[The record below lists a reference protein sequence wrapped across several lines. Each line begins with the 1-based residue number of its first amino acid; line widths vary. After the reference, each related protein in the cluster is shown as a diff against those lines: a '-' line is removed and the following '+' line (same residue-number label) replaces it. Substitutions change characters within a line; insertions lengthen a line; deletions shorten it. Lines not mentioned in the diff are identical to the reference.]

1 MGFDAFPA
9 LAFRPAGNLG
19 GLLVSI
25 TSVLSAADLRR
36 GDSVRTAITLIRGAV
51 FAVVGVFALL
61 VVSPA
66 SARDAP
72 SGFSDLAEK
81 LLPAVV
87 NIATTQAL
95 PADRARPRDMPQ
107 APPGSPLEELFRE
120 FFRDRQGQGPNQP
133 RRGTSL
139 GSGFVIDPQGY
150 IVTNNHVIEGAD
162 EITVQLHDDTQL
174 KAKLI
179 GRDTLIDIALL
190 KVEPPNKKPMAFVKF
205 GDSDKSR
212 IGDWVLAI
220 GNPFGLGGTVTAG
233 IISARA
239 REIGGRYDDYI
250 QTDASINKGNSGGPL
265 FNMDG
270 DVIGV
275 NTAIFSPTGTS
286 LGIGFSIPSNIAMSV
301 ANQLRE
307 FGKVRRG
314 WIGVQIQGVSED
326 MVEPF
331 GLDKARGALIAGLT
345 PNGPAEKGGL
355 KQRDVV
361 LSFNGKDVTDSRKL
375 PRIVADTRVGDT
387 VEVIVQRAGKRQ
399 TLRVK
404 VGELE
409 EPDKQVASAPGG
421 TPKGPNTPKD
431 PDPPGTIEPFGL
443 TVSRLTDQLREKYS
457 LGDAQKGV
465 VVIAV
470 AAGSPGEQKGI
481 KPGDLVLEVAQQEVS
496 SPSDMKA
503 KVDDLVKQK
512 KKAAV
517 LLVESKGDPRF
528 VALRLEK

>member
-1 MGFDAFPA
+1 M
-9 LAFRPAGNLG
+9 
-19 GLLVSI
+19 V
-25 TSVLSAADLRR
+25 
-36 GDSVRTAITLIRGAV
+36 
-51 FAVVGVFALL
+51 
-61 VVSPA
+61 
-66 SARDAP
+66 
-72 SGFSDLAEK
+72 
-81 LLPAVV
+81 
-87 NIATTQAL
+87 
-95 PADRARPRDMPQ
+95 
-107 APPGSPLEELFRE
+107 
-120 FFRDRQGQGPNQP
+120 
-133 RRGTSL
+133 
-139 GSGFVIDPQGY
+139 
-150 IVTNNHVIEGAD
+150 
-162 EITVQLHDDTQL
+162 
-174 KAKLI
+174 
-179 GRDTLIDIALL
+179 
-190 KVEPPNKKPMAFVKF
+190 
-205 GDSDKSR
+205 
-212 IGDWVLAI
+212 AI

-301 ANQLRE
+301 ASQLRE
-307 FGKVRRG
+307 FGRVRRG

-361 LSFNGKDVTDSRKL
+361 LSFNGKEVTDSRKL

-387 VEVIVQRAGKRQ
+387 VEVVVQRAGKRQ
-399 TLRVK
+399 TVRVK

-421 TPKGPNTPKD
+421 RPPSQRRD
-431 PDPPGTIEPFGL
+431 PDPPGKIEPFGL
-443 TVSRLTDQLREKYS
+443 TVSRLTDQLREKFN

-470 AAGSPGEQKGI
+470 ADGSPAAQKGI
-481 KPGDLVLEVAQQEVS
+481 KVGDLVLEVAQQEVS
-496 SPSDMKA
+496 SPSEMKA
-503 KVDDLVKQK
+503 KVDDLVKNK

-528 VALRLEK
+528 VAPPREIAASRPQGMRPAPGGRPFLVGDVGARLPA